1 MGTEVA
7 LNFLKG
13 IPGTPLRR
21 FLQRRRRRRRYFFNV
36 GGVGGVDTDK
46 FFQDASFFWKTS
58 FTLDLL
64 ITR

>member
-7 LNFLKG
+7 LNFLKR
-13 IPGTPLRR
+13 IPGPPLRR
-21 FLQRRRRRRRYFFNV
+21 FLQRRRRRYFFNV
-36 GGVGGVDTDK
+36 GGVGGVDIDK

-58 FTLDLL
+58 LRPDLL